1 MEGVTMN
8 WLYTLEDSLHPS
20 KLNAYEE
27 HDILY
32 RLMADLEKE
41 IKQFRPYFIEQL
53 GNSEKVARIYLIQII
68 EVSNKIYAYLTKLST
83 LWTTGRFPNYI
94 RNIYQH
100 VLSLLGSLMEMCG
113 GFDREIQLGLPITNY
128 SLSNIRI
135 MLNQKFEVVRKK
147 IENANIDKQLSE
159 LLLSGLQSHIRKKQ
173 IKKSDLDYACLILD
187 RLEDSES
194 YSTMEIENLLYQYD
208 FNTPAFFNYC
218 IINCNRVLVDTPS
231 LHGQMEI
238 LIGFEDRIN
247 GLPPRTAL
255 RWMTEDESIREQLRV
270 FLKEKKAYLQQRME
284 LRRSE
289 IEDHKLTEENE
300 RMEVNVP
307 VTQLGVFV
315 RLFMERGILPKEN
328 VGRTFAYYA
337 RHYRTPKTPFI
348 SAESLQKKS
357 TNIEYSTANK
367 VKGHL
372 IGMVNWLNE
381 HHNTQRDKESNP

>member
-1 MEGVTMN
+1 M
-8 WLYTLEDSLHPS
+8 
-20 KLNAYEE
+20 
-27 HDILY
+27 
-32 RLMADLEKE
+32 
-41 IKQFRPYFIEQL
+41 
-53 GNSEKVARIYLIQII
+53 
-68 EVSNKIYAYLTKLST
+68 
-83 LWTTGRFPNYI
+83 
-94 RNIYQH
+94 
-100 VLSLLGSLMEMCG
+100 
-113 GFDREIQLGLPITNY
+113 
-128 SLSNIRI
+128 
-135 MLNQKFEVVRKK
+135 
-147 IENANIDKQLSE
+147 
-159 LLLSGLQSHIRKKQ
+159 
-173 IKKSDLDYACLILD
+173 KKSDLDYACLILD
-187 RLEDSES
+187 RMEDSES
-194 YSTMEIENLLYQYD
+194 YSTAEMENLLYQYD

-218 IINCNRVLVDTPS
+218 IINCNRMLLDTPS
-231 LHGQMEI
+231 LHEQMEI

-247 GLPPRTAL
+247 GLPPRTTL
-255 RWMTEDESIREQLRV
+255 RWMPEDISIREQLRV

-300 RMEVNVP
+300 RMEVSVP

-315 RLFMERGILPKEN
+315 RLFMERGILPKED

-381 HHNTQRDKESNP
+381 HHNTHRDKEPNP

>member
-1 MEGVTMN
+1 MEGESIH
-8 WLYTLEDSLHPS
+8 WLYKLEDSLHPS
-20 KLNAYEE
+20 NLNAYEGY
-27 HDILY
+27 DVLL
-32 RLMADLEKE
+32 RLSIDLEKE
-41 IKQFRPYFIEQL
+41 IKLFRSFVIEQL
-53 GNSEKVARIYLIQII
+53 AASKKVARIYLMQLI
-68 EVSNKIYAYLTKLST
+68 EVSNKIYAYLTKMSS
-83 LWTTGRFPNYI
+83 LWNKSRFSHHI
-94 RNIYQH
+94 RNIYRQ
-100 VLSLLGSLMEMCG
+100 VLFLLGSISEMCG
-113 GFDREIQLGLPITNY
+113 RFDREIQLGLPITNY

-135 MLNQKFEVVRKK
+135 ILNQKFEVVHKN
-147 IENANIDKQLSE
+147 IENSIIDVQLSE
-159 LLLSGLQSHIRKKQ
+159 LLLSGLQSHIRKKEM
-173 IKKSDLDYACLILD
+173 KKSDLDYACLILD
-187 RLEDSES
+187 RLEYSES
-194 YSTMEIENLLYQYD
+194 YSTAEMENLLYQYD

-218 IINCNRVLVDTPS
+218 IINCNRVLLDTPS
-231 LHGQMEI
+231 LHEQMEI

-255 RWMTEDESIREQLRV
+255 RWMPEDVSIREQLRV

-284 LRRSE
+284 LRRFE

-307 VTQLGVFV
+307 VTQLSVFV
-315 RLFMERGILPKEN
+315 RLFMERGILPKED

-337 RHYRTPKTPFI
+337 RHYRTPKTSFI

-381 HHNTQRDKESNP
+381 HHNTNRDKEHTS

>member
-1 MEGVTMN
+1 MEGVSMN

-20 KLNAYEE
+20 KLNIYEE

-32 RLMADLEKE
+32 QLMADLEKE

-53 GNSEKVARIYLIQII
+53 GNSEKVARIYLIQLI
-68 EVSNKIYAYLTKLST
+68 EVSNKIYTYLTKMSA
-83 LWTTGRFPNYI
+83 LWTKGRFPNYI
-94 RNIYQH
+94 RDNYRHI
-100 VLSLLGSLMEMCG
+100 LSLLGSLMEMCG
-113 GFDREIQLGLPITNY
+113 GFDREIQLGLPLTNY

-135 MLNQKFEVVRKK
+135 MLNQKFEIVRKQ
-147 IENANIDKQLSE
+147 IGNSNIDKQLSE
-159 LLLSGLQSHIRKKQ
+159 LLLSGLQSHIRKKEM
-173 IKKSDLDYACLILD
+173 KKSDLDYACLILD

-194 YSTMEIENLLYQYD
+194 YSTPEMENLLYQYD

-218 IINCNRVLVDTPS
+218 IINCNRVLLDTPS
-231 LHGQMEI
+231 LHEQMEI

-255 RWMTEDESIREQLRV
+255 RWMLEDISIREQLRV
-270 FLKEKKAYLQQRME
+270 FLKEKKAYLHQRME

-300 RMEVNVP
+300 RMEVSVP

-315 RLFMERGILPKEN
+315 RLFMERGILPKED
-328 VGRTFAYYA
+328 VGRTFAHYA
-337 RHYRTPKTPFI
+337 RHYRTPKTSFI

-381 HHNTQRDKESNP
+381 HHNTNRDKEHTS

>member
-1 MEGVTMN
+1 MEGVSMN

-20 KLNAYEE
+20 KLNIYEE

-32 RLMADLEKE
+32 QLMADLEKE

-53 GNSEKVARIYLIQII
+53 GNSEKVARIYLIQLI
-68 EVSNKIYAYLTKLST
+68 EVSNKIYTYLTKMSA
-83 LWTTGRFPNYI
+83 LWTKGRFPNYI
-94 RNIYQH
+94 RDIYRH
-100 VLSLLGSLMEMCG
+100 ILSLLGSLMEMCG
-113 GFDREIQLGLPITNY
+113 GFDREIQLGLPLTNY

-135 MLNQKFEVVRKK
+135 MLNQKFEIVRKQ
-147 IENANIDKQLSE
+147 IGNSNIDKQLSE
-159 LLLSGLQSHIRKKQ
+159 LLLSGLQSHIRKKEM
-173 IKKSDLDYACLILD
+173 KKSDLDYACLILD

-194 YSTMEIENLLYQYD
+194 YSTPEMENLLYQYD

-218 IINCNRVLVDTPS
+218 IINCNRVLLDTPS
-231 LHGQMEI
+231 LHEQMEI

-255 RWMTEDESIREQLRV
+255 RWMLEDISIREQLRV
-270 FLKEKKAYLQQRME
+270 FLKEKKAYLHQRME

-300 RMEVNVP
+300 RMEVSVP

-315 RLFMERGILPKEN
+315 RLFMERGILPKED
-328 VGRTFAYYA
+328 VGRTFAHYA
-337 RHYRTPKTPFI
+337 RHYRTPKTSFI

-381 HHNTQRDKESNP
+381 HHNTNRDKEHTS